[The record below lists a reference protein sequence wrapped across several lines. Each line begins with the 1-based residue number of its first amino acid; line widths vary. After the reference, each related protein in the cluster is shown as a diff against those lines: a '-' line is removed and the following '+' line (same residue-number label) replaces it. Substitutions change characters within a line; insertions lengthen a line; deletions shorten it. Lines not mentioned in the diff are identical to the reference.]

1 MQQPL
6 VKEWLFSL
14 QELLEQFNKLNHLQS
29 MNNQVTLKE
38 KGAIPVMNEFG
49 V

>member
-6 VKEWLFSL
+6 VKEWPFLL
-14 QELLEQFNKLNHLQS
+14 QALLEQFNKLNHLQS

-38 KGAIPVMNEFG
+38 KGGDRNE
-49 V
+49 VHRS